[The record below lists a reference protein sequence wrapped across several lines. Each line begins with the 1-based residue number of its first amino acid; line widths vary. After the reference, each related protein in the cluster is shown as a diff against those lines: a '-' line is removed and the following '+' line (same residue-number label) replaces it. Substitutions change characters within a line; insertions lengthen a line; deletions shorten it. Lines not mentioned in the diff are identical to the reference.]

1 MVFFRE
7 AAADCVYVQSLLM
20 ALFTKSN
27 ADSDESLQL
36 IVYITFCW
44 PVSAEPVA
52 GCVYRP

>member
-1 MVFFRE
+1 MLMAMFVDTADGFFRE

-36 IVYITFCW
+36 IVYITFC
-44 PVSAEPVA
+44 
-52 GCVYRP
+52 